1 MIKWLVG
8 MKIST
13 IKNIHMVLKL
23 FILFILLNIQVIAQV
38 SSNPLHKLCNPQHR
52 DMIHNGL
59 NAMLDVCIWRQM
71 LQ

>member
-1 MIKWLVG
+1 
-8 MKIST
+8 
-13 IKNIHMVLKL
+13 MVLKL